1 MGRLAGILY
10 IASGAIALSS
20 LPLVAEDAHVAGMV
34 TVTLTAITIGCVC
47 FVLPWD
53 RWPRLAS
60 LALVPPAFAL
70 IAFYNLYQG
79 AGLYTYGIFFV
90 ITFVWIGVAHA
101 RGTSLAMAPLATIA
115 YVVPV
120 YFLPGD
126 VAMGITSAI
135 VTIPA
140 CVMVGETLAW
150 GAERLAQAEEALH
163 RERELAEKLKELDDL
178 KTTFLATISHEL
190 RTPIAICRGHLEV
203 LDPASGAGEIGATT
217 DLVLDELDRMS
228 RLVDDVTTMVRGDD
242 PSFLHKEPVPV
253 DDLARRVARKVSP
266 FLNGRLRMP
275 QAPPAGSV
283 EADPLRLQQ
292 ALVNLLHNAAVHTS
306 EDEPVEFHV
315 ADGGAWWKFSILDRG
330 PGLVPGEEERAFEG
344 FVRGEGSRGSG
355 LGLAV
360 VRSIA
365 RAHGGEAGVDNHP
378 GEGATFW
385 ILIPN

>member
-1 MGRLAGILY
+1 MGKLAGILY
-10 IASGAIALSS
+10 VASGAIALST
-20 LPLVAEDAHVAGMV
+20 LPLVAADAHVAGML
-34 TVTLTAITIGCVC
+34 TVTLISITIGCVC

-53 RWPRLAS
+53 RWPRPAS

-90 ITFVWIGVAHA
+90 VTFVWIGVAHR
-101 RGTSLAMAPLATIA
+101 RGTSLAMAPIATVA
-115 YVVPV
+115 YIVPI

-126 VAMGITSAI
+126 VAMGISSAV

-150 GAERLAQAEEALH
+150 GADRLARAEQALH
-163 RERELAEKLKELDDL
+163 REREIAGQLKQLDEL

-190 RTPIAICRGHLEV
+190 RTPITICRGHLEV
-203 LDPASGAGEIGATT
+203 MDPQAGPQEVRATAE
-217 DLVLDELDRMS
+217 LVLDELDRMS

-242 PSFLHKEPVPV
+242 PSFLHTEPVPV
-253 DDLARRVARKVSP
+253 GDLARQVAKKVSP
-266 FLNGRLRMP
+266 FLNGRLRMREP
-275 QAPPAGSV
+275 APTGSV
-283 EADPLRLQQ
+283 EADPRRLQQ
-292 ALVNLLHNAAVHTS
+292 ALVNLLHNAAVHTP
-306 EDEPVEFHV
+306 EDVPVEFQV
-315 ADGGAWWKFSILDRG
+315 VDGGTWWMFAVHDRG

-344 FVRGEGSRGSG
+344 FVRGAGSKGSG

-385 ILIPN
+385 MLIPN

>member
-10 IASGAIALSS
+10 VASGAIALST
-20 LPLVAEDAHVAGMV
+20 LPLVAADAHIAGML
-34 TVTLTAITIGCVC
+34 TVTLIAITIGCVC
-47 FVLPWD
+47 FLLPWD

-90 ITFVWIGVAHA
+90 ITFVWIGVAHR
-101 RGTSLAMAPLATIA
+101 RGTSLAMAPLATVA
-115 YVVPV
+115 YIVPV

-126 VAMGITSAI
+126 IAMGISSAV

-150 GAERLAQAEEALH
+150 GAERLAQTEEALH
-163 RERELAEKLKELDDL
+163 REREIAGQLKELDDL

-190 RTPIAICRGHLEV
+190 RTPITICRGHLEE
-203 LDPASGAGEIGATT
+203 LDAEAEPHEVRATAE
-217 DLVLDELDRMS
+217 LVLDELDRMS

-242 PSFLHKEPVPV
+242 PSSLHTETVPV
-253 DDLARRVARKVSP
+253 DDLARQVAKKVST
-266 FLNGRLRMP
+266 FLNGRLRMDEV
-275 QAPPAGSV
+275 PPGSV
-283 EADPLRLQQ
+283 EADPRRLQQ
-292 ALVNLLHNAAVHTS
+292 ALVNLLHNAAVHTP
-306 EDEPVEFHV
+306 EDAPVEFQV
-315 ADGGAWWKFSILDRG
+315 VDAGAWWMFAVRDRG
-330 PGLVPGEEERAFEG
+330 PGLVPGEEDRAFEG
-344 FVRGEGSRGSG
+344 FVRGAGSKGSG

-385 ILIPN
+385 MLIPN

>member
-10 IASGAIALSS
+10 VASGAIALST
-20 LPLVAEDAHVAGMV
+20 LPLVAADAHIAGML
-34 TVTLTAITIGCVC
+34 TVTLIAITIGCVC
-47 FVLPWD
+47 FLLPWD

-90 ITFVWIGVAHA
+90 ITFVWIGVAHR
-101 RGTSLAMAPLATIA
+101 RGTSLAMAPLATVA
-115 YVVPV
+115 YIVPV

-126 VAMGITSAI
+126 IAMGISSAV

-150 GAERLAQAEEALH
+150 GAERLAQTEEALH
-163 RERELAEKLKELDDL
+163 REREIAGQLKELDDL

-190 RTPIAICRGHLEV
+190 RTPITICRGHLEE
-203 LDPASGAGEIGATT
+203 LDAEAEPHEVRATAE
-217 DLVLDELDRMS
+217 LVLDELDRMS

-242 PSFLHKEPVPV
+242 PSSLHMESVPV
-253 DDLARRVARKVSP
+253 DDLARQVAKKVST
-266 FLNGRLRMP
+266 FLNGRLRMDEV
-275 QAPPAGSV
+275 PPGSV
-283 EADPLRLQQ
+283 EADPRRLQQ
-292 ALVNLLHNAAVHTS
+292 ALVNLLHNAAVHTP
-306 EDEPVEFHV
+306 EDAPVEFQV
-315 ADGGAWWKFSILDRG
+315 VDAGAWWMFAVRDRG
-330 PGLVPGEEERAFEG
+330 PGLVPGEEDRAFEG
-344 FVRGEGSRGSG
+344 FVRGAGSKGSG